1 MVEAEAATV
10 QKVME
15 KVEQFY
21 FGDEA
26 GCGEAMF
33 NEFAAQ
39 HSEKF
44 EEGCDAEDMEN
55 KLE

>member
-1 MVEAEAATV
+1 
-10 QKVME
+10 ME
-15 KVEQFY
+15 KVEHFY

-33 NEFAAQ
+33 NEFAAK
-39 HSEKF
+39 HSQLF
-44 EEGCDAEDMEN
+44 EEGCDAEEMEN

>member
-1 MVEAEAATV
+1 
-10 QKVME
+10 ME

-26 GCGEAMF
+26 NCGEAMF
-33 NEFAAQ
+33 NEFAAK